1 MKVLHIDS
9 SALGAASVSREL
21 SKAITA
27 QVVGGQPDVTVEYLD
42 LDANPIPHQ
51 TGQVLA
57 KADAAD
63 VARGEQLL
71 AQFLASDV
79 IVVGAPMYNFS
90 VPSVLKAWLD
100 RIAVAGTTFKY
111 TETGPVGLAGGKTV
125 IVASGRGGIHGDSGP
140 TDFQEDYLKQFFGF
154 LGITDVRFVRA
165 EGVAYSEQH
174 RADAL
179 KQAHEKISALTV

>member
-9 SALGAASVSREL
+9 SALGAGSVSREL
-21 SKAITA
+21 TKAIVA
-27 QVVGGQPDVTVEYLD
+27 QVQNGQPDVQVDYLD
-42 LDANPIPHQ
+42 LDANPIGHL

-63 VARGEQLL
+63 AARGEQLL
-71 AQFLASDV
+71 AQFLAANV

-90 VPSVLKAWLD
+90 VPSTLKAWLD

-111 TETGPVGLAGGKTV
+111 TETGPVGLVEGKTV

-140 TDFQEDYLKQFFGF
+140 SDFQEDYLKQFFAF
-154 LGITDVRFVRA
+154 LGMTDVRFVRA
-165 EGVAYSEQH
+165 EGVAYSPQH
-174 RADAL
+174 REDAL
-179 KQAHEKISALTV
+179 KQAHEKIGALAV